1 MQWRSCCCSIRSPR
15 TRPSFFCQKIR
26 TQLQN
31 ETDITLI
38 LIQRLKTKDLILDR
52 VHRYF
57 NPKQLCSAICKTQSF
72 FMGSKPI
79 NKMYND
85 SVLNEWKSWKNFTCV
100 LKLEP
105 FYKVTK
111 FLCYLNFVTDIWE
124 TQVIFKKSVQWN
136 RLVLFSGT
144 DRHYKEQVF
153 QSNYEKKF
161 MTTVNTC
168 IKNWKKKK
176 KKVN

>member
-1 MQWRSCCCSIRSPR
+1 MCNGGVAAVVSEAPGLGLL
-15 TRPSFFCQKIR
+15 FFCQKIR

-57 NPKQLCSAICKTQSF
+57 NPKQSF

-85 SVLNEWKSWKNFTCV
+85 SVLNEWKS
-100 LKLEP
+100 
-105 FYKVTK
+105 
-111 FLCYLNFVTDIWE
+111 
-124 TQVIFKKSVQWN
+124 
-136 RLVLFSGT
+136 
-144 DRHYKEQVF
+144 
-153 QSNYEKKF
+153 
-161 MTTVNTC
+161 
-168 IKNWKKKK
+168 
-176 KKVN
+176 

>member
-1 MQWRSCCCSIRSPR
+1 MCNGGVAAVVSEAPGLGLL
-15 TRPSFFCQKIR
+15 FFCQKIR

-85 SVLNEWKSWKNFTCV
+85 SVLNEWKS
-100 LKLEP
+100 
-105 FYKVTK
+105 
-111 FLCYLNFVTDIWE
+111 
-124 TQVIFKKSVQWN
+124 
-136 RLVLFSGT
+136 
-144 DRHYKEQVF
+144 
-153 QSNYEKKF
+153 
-161 MTTVNTC
+161 
-168 IKNWKKKK
+168 
-176 KKVN
+176 

>member
-124 TQVIFKKSVQWN
+124 TQVIFKKASN
-136 RLVLFSGT
+136 ET
-144 DRHYKEQVF
+144 DWFCFQEQTDIIK
-153 QSNYEKKF
+153 SKF
-161 MTTVNTC
+161 FKVIMR
-168 IKNWKKKK
+168 KNSWQQ
-176 KKVN
+176 